1 VERSLQA
8 KIKSRRE
15 GGADYGYSYAPLDEV
30 LAAVRDALAE
40 NGLAVMQFPFPVPS
54 RGLVLVRTFITHESG
69 QFVRNDF
76 VMPCPGNATPQ
87 EFGAVIT
94 YARRYALQPILGISP
109 DSDTDGQGPPP
120 VARQPAVPAQRK
132 SQQAQPQPAPAE
144 RPTAPVAAPTAA
156 RPHVGHIVS
165 SVESRGGGLLV
176 RLDTG
181 FQAGTRDAEIAKQLK
196 AYEKMGAV
204 LDLTTQAPA
213 QPGYAHTIVE
223 VTVVT
228 GGARG

>member
-1 VERSLQA
+1 MV
-8 KIKSRRE
+8 
-15 GGADYGYSYAPLDEV
+15 ADPLV
-30 LAAVRDALAE
+30 S
-40 NGLAVMQFPFPVPS
+40 NG
-54 RGLVLVRTFITHESG
+54 
-69 QFVRNDF
+69 
-76 VMPCPGNATPQ
+76 
-87 EFGAVIT
+87 
-94 YARRYALQPILGISP
+94 
-109 DSDTDGQGPPP
+109 
-120 VARQPAVPAQRK
+120 
-132 SQQAQPQPAPAE
+132 PAP
-144 RPTAPVAAPTAA
+144 A

-165 SVESRGGGLLV
+165 SREHSGGGLLV